1 MIFDVI
7 IESHQTTYILYSMEI
22 FLIILAF
29 ACIIL
34 GIVGSVLPV
43 LPGVPLSYVG
53 ILLLHFTEK
62 VQFSTQFL
70 ILWAVL
76 VILVQLLDYYVP
88 IWGTKKFGGSK
99 RGVWGCAIGMVVGMF
114 FGPWGIIL
122 GPFAGAI
129 VGELTGGKQTQ
140 DAIKAGFGSFMGFLL
155 GIVSKL
161 IVGGFLLYYAIVNV
175 F

>member
-1 MIFDVI
+1 
-7 IESHQTTYILYSMEI
+7 MEI

-34 GIVGSVLPV
+34 GILGSVLPV